1 MKRDAKV
8 ISSNLYEKGGKVYC
22 KQKCIIEFPKWYADK
37 DLLNM
42 SELSH
47 VFGVFAIIIGET
59 YSVSVI
65 PTILTTNP
73 LIVKEVVKDGVE
85 YTQFHYGKD
94 DPILE
99 NTKAVKKENVAY
111 GLFDSFFIYSRI
123 PWFVEYNDLVKLLDN
138 LSKHAGSKLGNNLI
152 ANEVLVGFVTRSA
165 KDKKMYHRQA
175 IKDPYVYI
183 DLMNVYYA
191 VSTVTNKLAGNY
203 FQNSLVSAIAQK
215 EDTTTKLEQH
225 AWR

>member
-8 ISSNLYEKGGKVYC
+8 ISSNLYEKGGKIYC

-42 SELSH
+42 AELSH

-99 NTKAVKKENVAY
+99 NTKAVKKEMVSY
-111 GLFDSFFIYSRI
+111 SLFESFFMYSKV
-123 PWFVEYNDLVKLLDN
+123 PWYIEYDDLVRLLDN
-138 LSKHAGSKLGNNLI
+138 LAKHAGSKLGNNLI
-152 ANEVLVGFVTRSA
+152 ANEVLVGFVTRNA
-165 KDKKMYHRQA
+165 KDKKVYHRQV

-203 FQNSLVSAIAQK
+203 FQNAIVSAIAQK
-215 EDTTTKLEQH
+215 EKTTTKLEQH